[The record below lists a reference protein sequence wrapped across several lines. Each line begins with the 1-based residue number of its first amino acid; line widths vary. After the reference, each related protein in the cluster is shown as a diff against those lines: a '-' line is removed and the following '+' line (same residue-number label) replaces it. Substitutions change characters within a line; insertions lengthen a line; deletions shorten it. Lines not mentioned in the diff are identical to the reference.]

1 MTCSAH
7 FGIGVFVEAVNAY
20 LDLADEGRE
29 TVNQIVVPK
38 DAIGKDGGGETLM
51 MGMLE
56 DVLKVGIHER
66 FTTSEGDIFSALLVE
81 VGQDAAPFLLRQF
94 VGEGFAGTHE
104 TMLATEVAGIG
115 EVAGELMG
123 DIGNLRLRN
132 MVGQSK
138 RAGCDGC
145 KELLELCELLL
156 G

>member
-1 MTCSAH
+1 M
-7 FGIGVFVEAVNAY
+7 
-20 LDLADEGRE
+20 
-29 TVNQIVVPK
+29 NQIVVPK

-66 FTTSEGDIFSALLVE
+66 FATSERDTFSALLAE
-81 VGQDAAPFLLRQF
+81 VGQNAAPFLLRQF

-104 TMLATEVAGIG
+104 TMLATEVTGIG